1 MGVSINTV
9 IGPYL
14 KVDGKHKIEIP
25 KVKRVCPNH
34 PKKETNNKFCA
45 ECGTPIESVD
55 YVETKTLNAKQFY
68 YESDVYEDD
77 KLWCPEYC
85 DAILPDEYP
94 PNRFEC
100 DIDDN
105 QSVDL
110 TNAGPIIEQQL
121 KWFKEKYAKEIA
133 TFVKAFGE
141 DKVKV
146 CWGVVTFY
154 S

>member
-1 MGVSINTV
+1 MSINTK

-14 KVDGKHKIEIP
+14 KVEGKHKIEIP
-25 KVKRVCPNH
+25 RVKRVCPNH
-34 PKKETNNKFCA
+34 PKKETNDKFCA
-45 ECGTPIESVD
+45 QCGTPIESVD
-55 YVETKTLNAKQFY
+55 YVETKTLTGQDFY
-68 YESDVYEDD
+68 YQSDVYEDNT
-77 KLWCPEYC
+77 LWCPEYC
-85 DAILPDEYP
+85 DVILPNEYP
-94 PNRFEC
+94 AKRFKC
-100 DIDDN
+100 DIDGQ

-110 TNAGPIIEQQL
+110 TNAGPIIQEQL

-133 TFVKAFGE
+133 AFVKAFGE